1 MKISIDFHFFH
12 FKDTIGDTEYEY
24 KSTGG
29 RVFLVFL
36 FLGMI
41 AKMLGYLSLGT
52 WPIIGI
58 AIGSCV
64 LWDLLTAGLYLL
76 KVKRKLNKYMNDE
89 SEN

>member
-1 MKISIDFHFFH
+1 MKISINFHLFH
-12 FKDTIGDTEYEY
+12 MKDTIGDTEYEY

-41 AKMLGYLSLGT
+41 AKMLGYYNAGT

-76 KVKRKLNKYMNDE
+76 KVKRKLSQYLSNKK
-89 SEN
+89 